1 MGPCC
6 SQPPGDGG
14 ILSEEWEG
22 EGGRARGEGGGE
34 FTRLFLEEKGARAG
48 IKENLDPDITAEFF
62 SYLGLYTF

>member
-22 EGGRARGEGGGE
+22 EARGEGKGGGE

>member
-1 MGPCC
+1 MGEYCPR
-6 SQPPGDGG
+6 S
-14 ILSEEWEG
+14 
-22 EGGRARGEGGGE
+22 GRGREEGGGE

>member
-1 MGPCC
+1 MLFPATRRWGNTVR
-6 SQPPGDGG
+6 GVGG
-14 ILSEEWEG
+14 G
-22 EGGRARGEGGGE
+22 GGRARGEGGGE

>member
-22 EGGRARGEGGGE
+22 EGEGKGGGGRRIYETFSGGEGGEGGDQ
-34 FTRLFLEEKGARAG
+34 RK
-48 IKENLDPDITAEFF
+48 
-62 SYLGLYTF
+62 S